1 MSPPYDF
8 LSFRPST
15 LDTLAPLDA
24 LDTLAPLDALDTLA
38 HLDTL
43 DTLAHL
49 DTSIISSTFY
59 FSLHYNNCP
68 KLSILTA

>member
-15 LDTLAPLDA
+15 